1 LTIKRRRSKRRSRRI
16 FLMGKPTITITFT
29 IGGSEFDLSAEEVE
43 RKLKGVVPEEIQQVY
58 VEVAGKRYP
67 VKQALA
73 VSAGL
78 MRSGFTTQNAV
89 RVLRKLGFKLGE
101 VK

>member
-1 LTIKRRRSKRRSRRI
+1 MAK
-16 FLMGKPTITITFT
+16 ITVAVKITFT
-29 IGGSEFDLSAEEVE
+29 IGGHEFSLSADDVE
-43 RKLKGVVPEEIQQVY
+43 RKLKGVEPEEIQQVY
-58 VEVAGKRYP
+58 AEVAGKRYP

-78 MRSGFTTQNAV
+78 IRSGFTTQNAV

-101 VK
+101 I

>member
-1 LTIKRRRSKRRSRRI
+1 MPKY
-16 FLMGKPTITITFT
+16 TFT
-29 IGGSEFDLSAEEVE
+29 IGGQEFSLSAEDVE
-43 RKLKGVVPEEIQQVY
+43 RKLKGVEPEEVQQVY
-58 VEVAGKRYP
+58 VEVLGKRYP

-78 MRSGFTTQNAV
+78 IRSGFTTQMAV

-101 VK
+101 VAR

>member
-1 LTIKRRRSKRRSRRI
+1 
-16 FLMGKPTITITFT
+16 MPKPAFT
-29 IGGSEFDLSAEEVE
+29 IGGYEFSLSAEDVE
-43 RKLKGVVPEEIQQVY
+43 RKLRGVEPEEIQQVY
-58 VEVAGKRYP
+58 VEVSGRRFP

-78 MRSGFTTQNAV
+78 IRSGFTTQNAV

-101 VK
+101 V

>member
-1 LTIKRRRSKRRSRRI
+1 MAKYS
-16 FLMGKPTITITFT
+16 FT
-29 IGGSEFDLSAEEVE
+29 IGGEEFSLSAEDVE
-43 RKLKGVVPEEIQQVY
+43 RKLKGVEPEQIQQVY
-58 VEVAGKRYP
+58 AEISGKRYP

-78 MRSGFTTQNAV
+78 IRSGFTTQMAV

-101 VK
+101 VSR

>member
-1 LTIKRRRSKRRSRRI
+1 MTKYS
-16 FLMGKPTITITFT
+16 FT
-29 IGGSEFDLSAEEVE
+29 IGGEEFSLSAEDVE
-43 RKLKGVVPEEIQQVY
+43 RKLKGVEPEQIQQVY
-58 VEVAGKRYP
+58 AEISGKRYP

-78 MRSGFTTQNAV
+78 IRSGFTTQMAV

-101 VK
+101 VSR